1 MTLPKGRNICISS
14 ASPNSWTLII
24 TLHLIII
31 TLHYID
37 HHYITVHCLD
47 HYITI
52 ENWPSLHY
60 ITLHY
65 IDHHYNS
72 LIIITI
78 QNVTITS
85 RVLHLFFSNGL
96 RQIPEKKKLF
106 FFQGFPKYHWKCN
119 LFVNVPFISNKW
131 LGQIPKTSW
140 LINAK
145 GNIWIVNFLLQHSN
159 RFWAGGIAW
168 CIIIMTMFLRLVI
181 IMIYLSGIFKK
192 KIGPNPLWSQSVQ
205 DRVAQKSCF

>member
-1 MTLPKGRNICISS
+1 MWLKKQIKKELKKRLKDLWADDIAEGKKHLHQLRVSKLLNIDHSITFDH
-14 ASPNSWTLII
+14 NYI
-24 TLHLIII
+24 TLH
-31 TLHYID
+31 
-37 HHYITVHCLD
+37 
-47 HYITI
+47 
-52 ENWPSLHY
+52 WSSLHY
-60 ITLHY
+60 GTLHWSLHYNWKLTIITLHY

-159 RFWAGGIAW
+159 GFWAGGIAW

-181 IMIYLSGIFKK
+181 IMTMIMYLG
-192 KIGPNPLWSQSVQ
+192 QMV
-205 DRVAQKSCF
+205 DE